1 MFQHASQPESPG
13 SGHRAAPAACRAAR
27 AHGRCTAAHPVGR
40 QQLYVRE
47 RPAQDHHAAGGIVEG
62 RSTARGRGHD
72 RGCVSG
78 AGQRRPRAVGTR
90 GTRMDGRDRA
100 GSGRGTLPERRQP
113 SGPAGIV
120 HRRVCFL
127 RSAVRQV
134 AGGAAGARRDPGGG
148 ASRTAGGTQSPRA
161 GEVMRTLAFSALV
174 FAACSTPHAAA
185 RVAASPGGTPRVG
198 PPHGSVIVVGGGAL
212 GPEVYAKFI
221 ALAGGPD
228 AVIIDVPTAGGDS
241 VYPTDWRGANGLKAA
256 GAKHVVVLHTIN
268 RKIADSEGFIAPL
281 KGAGGVWFE
290 GGRHYHLVDSYLG
303 TKTEAAFHK
312 ILARGGVMAGSSA
325 GASILGSYLVRGAP
339 SNDNGIM
346 SYPGYEMGFGFLRGV
361 GIDQH
366 VVARERLADL
376 ADSVMPRHPEILGIS
391 EDEGTAWVVQG
402 DSAEII
408 GRDKAFVYGGKDPTD
423 PGKPFL
429 TLHPGDS
436 YNLAARRVTHRAITE
451 SSLTQQFVDSVFADF
466 AKPGSPAA
474 TVLVAQAGRVFID
487 AAYGIPP
494 QRRYMPETT
503 IPNFPLLGLSAGFN
517 ASAVS
522 GIEHDGKLKFEDPFG
537 DGSGLTIRDVLLLH
551 EQSAA
556 NWRQLVAP
564 IAQKGGG

>member
-1 MFQHASQPESPG
+1 
-13 SGHRAAPAACRAAR
+13 
-27 AHGRCTAAHPVGR
+27 
-40 QQLYVRE
+40 
-47 RPAQDHHAAGGIVEG
+47 
-62 RSTARGRGHD
+62 
-72 RGCVSG
+72 
-78 AGQRRPRAVGTR
+78 
-90 GTRMDGRDRA
+90 
-100 GSGRGTLPERRQP
+100 
-113 SGPAGIV
+113 
-120 HRRVCFL
+120 
-127 RSAVRQV
+127 
-134 AGGAAGARRDPGGG
+134 
-148 ASRTAGGTQSPRA
+148 
-161 GEVMRTLAFSALV
+161 MRTLVLSALLL
-174 FAACSTPHAAA
+174 AACTGPHAGA
-185 RVAASPGGTPRVG
+185 RVAAVPSGTPRVG
-198 PPHGSVIVVGGGAL
+198 PAHGSVIVVGGGSL

-241 VYPTDWRGANGLKAA
+241 VYPPDWRGANGLKGA
-256 GAKHVVVLHTIN
+256 GAKHVIVLHTIS
-268 RKIADSEGFIAPL
+268 RKAADSEEFIAPL
-281 KGAGGVWFE
+281 KRAGGVWFE

-303 TKTEAAFHK
+303 TKTEQAFHE

-376 ADSVMPRHPEILGIS
+376 ADSVMPRHPELLGIS

-408 GRDKAFVYGGKDPTD
+408 GRDKAFVYGGKEPTD

-429 TLHPGDS
+429 TLHPGDR
-436 YNLAARRVTHRAITE
+436 YNLAARRVTHRALTE

-466 AKPGSPAA
+466 AKPGAPAA
-474 TVLVAQAGRVFID
+474 TVLVAQAGKVFID

-494 QRRYMPETT
+494 QRKYMPETT
-503 IPNFPLLGLSAGFN
+503 IPNFPLMGLSAGFN
-517 ASAVS
+517 AAAVS

-537 DGSGLTIRDVLLLH
+537 DGSGLTIRDVLRLH

-556 NWRQLVAP
+556 NRRQLVAL
-564 IAQKGGG
+564 IAQKGGASYSQQITRRIFTPIGMHKTVADSVTGEFQSNVDELYRWELGLTSIEGLRGGAFGWRVDSFSGLPRESEYGTSDGKRNAFVRFPSKHAAIIILTGSATADARALADRLADRLLFPAAR

>member
-1 MFQHASQPESPG
+1 
-13 SGHRAAPAACRAAR
+13 
-27 AHGRCTAAHPVGR
+27 
-40 QQLYVRE
+40 
-47 RPAQDHHAAGGIVEG
+47 
-62 RSTARGRGHD
+62 
-72 RGCVSG
+72 
-78 AGQRRPRAVGTR
+78 
-90 GTRMDGRDRA
+90 
-100 GSGRGTLPERRQP
+100 
-113 SGPAGIV
+113 
-120 HRRVCFL
+120 
-127 RSAVRQV
+127 
-134 AGGAAGARRDPGGG
+134 
-148 ASRTAGGTQSPRA
+148 
-161 GEVMRTLAFSALV
+161 MRTLALSALV

-241 VYPTDWRGANGLKAA
+241 VYPPDWRGANGLKAA
-256 GAKHVVVLHTIN
+256 GAKHVVVLHTIS

-303 TKTEAAFHK
+303 TKTEQAFHE
-312 ILARGGVMAGSSA
+312 ILARSGVMAGSSA

-339 SNDNGIM
+339 SNDNNIM
-346 SYPGYEMGFGFLRGV
+346 SYPGYEVGFGFLRGV

-376 ADSVMPRHPEILGIS
+376 ADSVMPRHPELLGIS

-408 GRDKAFVYGGKDPTD
+408 GRDKAFVYGGNDPTD

-429 TLHPGDS
+429 TLHPGDR
-436 YNLAARRVTHRAITE
+436 YNLASRHVTHRALTE

-474 TVLVAQAGRVFID
+474 TVLVAQAGKVLID

-494 QRRYMPETT
+494 QRKYMPATT

-517 ASAVS
+517 ASAVI
-522 GIEHDGKLKFEDPFG
+522 GIVRDGRLKFEDPFG
-537 DGSGLTIRDVLLLH
+537 DGSGLTIRDVLLQH

-556 NWRQLVAP
+556 SRRQLVAL
-564 IAQKGGG
+564 IAKKGGASYSQQITRRIFTPVGMHKTVADSITGEFQSSVDELYRWELGLTSIEGLREGAFGWRVDSFRGLPRESEYGTSDGKRNAFVRFPSKRTAIIVLTGSATVDAQALADRIADRLMFPVAR